1 MLDET
6 LLEYH
11 VVRQVDRFVA
21 IDLTD
26 EVVGV
31 YDTEQEA
38 RQGSWVR

>member
-6 LLEYH
+6 LLECH

-31 YDTEQEA
+31 YDTEH
-38 RQGSWVR
+38 